1 LIDLKSNQ
9 FATRVLPFAFY
20 VSRFFNRSPPQSI
33 RLFFADLP
41 TVFDIVNLYDG
52 IIPARMTQETSHGK
66 TKVCPTCGTRL
77 SENAVRCLVCGTEFA
92 AQPEPK
98 AAKKVERSVRA
109 ASLPQLT
116 LSLPAAIGS
125 LIVVIAIAAG
135 LTFLL
140 VPKDP
145 AALSP
150 GETGTPTT
158 TPTPSLTA
166 TASLPPTDIPTATL
180 QPPFEYIVSAND
192 GSCSQIALNFNIS
205 VQSIIVLNNLPS
217 SCPISVGQPLLIP
230 YPTPTIPPP
239 ATNTPLPA
247 EATRVNCET
256 VQITVQANDT
266 LSSIAANYAVPAE
279 AIKEF
284 NGLTTD
290 NVFLGTT
297 LNIPLCARAPDP
309 NQPTPTATLPP
320 PYPAP
325 NLLLPADGAAF
336 TLANDVVTL
345 QWASVGVLRDG
356 EAYQVVIEDVTAS
369 QTRRITDYVT
379 DTKYIV
385 PTSFRPKDNVAH
397 VLRWWVVPV
406 LQSGVDDQGA
416 PIWIASGATSEKRV
430 FTWVGVAVEGTPN
443 P

>member
-1 LIDLKSNQ
+1 
-9 FATRVLPFAFY
+9 
-20 VSRFFNRSPPQSI
+20 
-33 RLFFADLP
+33 
-41 TVFDIVNLYDG
+41 
-52 IIPARMTQETSHGK
+52 MTQESSPSK

-77 SENAVRCLVCGTEFA
+77 SENAVRCLVCGTEFT
-92 AQPEPK
+92 AQPQPK
-98 AAKKVERSVRA
+98 VAKKAERSVQA
-109 ASLPQLT
+109 ASMPQVT

-125 LIVVIAIAAG
+125 LLAVIAIAAG
-135 LTFLL
+135 LTFFL

-145 AALSP
+145 ALSAA
-150 GETGTPTT
+150 ETSTPTE
-158 TPTPSLTA
+158 TPTPSLTPTITQPA
-166 TASLPPTDIPTATL
+166 TETPTATL
-180 QPPFEYIVSAND
+180 QPPFDYTVSAND
-192 GSCSQIALNFNIS
+192 GSCSQIAFNFNVS
-205 VQSIIVLNNLPS
+205 VQSIIIANNLPS
-217 SCPISVGQPLLIP
+217 SCPISVGQALKIP

-247 EATRVNCET
+247 EATRISCET

-266 LSSIAANYAVPAE
+266 LSSIAANYAVSMD

-290 NVFLGTT
+290 NVFLGQTIQ
-297 LNIPLCARAPDP
+297 IPLCERAPDP
-309 NQPTPTATLPP
+309 NKPTPTATLPP

-345 QWASVGVLRDG
+345 QWASVGVLRNG
-356 EAYQVVIEDVTAS
+356 EAYQVVVEDVTAN

-385 PTSFRPKDNVAH
+385 PTSFRPRDNVAH
-397 VLRWWVVPV
+397 VMRWWVVPV
-406 LQSGVDDQGA
+406 LQSGVDEQGQ
-416 PIWIASGATSEKRV
+416 PIWIASGATSERRV
-430 FTWVGVAVEGTPN
+430 FTWVGVAVQGTPN

>member
-1 LIDLKSNQ
+1 
-9 FATRVLPFAFY
+9 
-20 VSRFFNRSPPQSI
+20 
-33 RLFFADLP
+33 
-41 TVFDIVNLYDG
+41 
-52 IIPARMTQETSHGK
+52 MTQESSHSK

-92 AQPEPK
+92 VQPQPK
-98 AAKKVERSVRA
+98 AVKKTERSVQA
-109 ASLPQLT
+109 ASLPQVT

-125 LIVVIAIAAG
+125 LLAVIAVAAG
-135 LTFLL
+135 LTFVL

-145 AALSP
+145 ESFSAS
-150 GETGTPTT
+150 ETSTPTET
-158 TPTPSLTA
+158 ATPSLTPTVTLPA
-166 TASLPPTDIPTATL
+166 TDTPTPTL
-180 QPPFEYIVSAND
+180 QPPFEYTVSATD
-192 GSCSQIALNFNIS
+192 GSCSQIAFNFNVS

-217 SCPISVGQPLLIP
+217 SCPISVGQKLLIP
-230 YPTPTIPPP
+230 YPTPTVPPP

-247 EATRVNCET
+247 EATRISCET
-256 VQITVQANDT
+256 VQITVQENDT
-266 LSSIAANYAVPAE
+266 LSSIAANYAVPMS

-290 NVFLGTT
+290 NVFLGQTI
-297 LNIPLCARAPDP
+297 LIPLCARAPDP

-345 QWASVGVLRDG
+345 QWASVGVLRAG
-356 EAYQVVIEDVTAS
+356 EAYQVVVEDVTAS

-385 PTSFRPKDNVAH
+385 PTTFRPRDNVAH
-397 VLRWWVVPV
+397 VMRWWVVPV
-406 LQSGVDDQGA
+406 LQSGVDEQGQ